1 MSKPEDIRDLMKQ
14 EGVKRLWMAGGPGSG
29 KSHLCNVF
37 AQYTGAMTLQV
48 GMLLRAEY
56 GEDFFIKNKESA
68 AVPEELDT
76 KVMELVAKNIKGAE
90 IAESQL
96 IIDSLKHSRLVE
108 MVPGE
113 GDVVVMVE
121 TNMAVMRKR
130 LQNAPMK
137 RKQLWAKA
145 HNEWTLHKAPL
156 VQELAIRKIPIFFY
170 DNVEDVT

>member
-1 MSKPEDIRDLMKQ
+1 MSKPEEIRDLMK
-14 EGVKRLWMAGGPGSG
+14 EDGVKRLWMVGGPGSG
-29 KSHLCNVF
+29 KSHLCRVF

-48 GMLLRAEY
+48 GLLLRAEY
-56 GEDFFIKNKESA
+56 GEDFFIKNKDSA
-68 AVPEELDT
+68 AVPEELDE
-76 KVMELVAKNIKGAE
+76 KVKELVAKNIKGADL
-90 IAESQL
+90 AGSQL

-113 GDVVVMVE
+113 GDVVVLVE

-145 HNEWTLHKAPL
+145 HEEWKHHKGPL
-156 VQELAIRKIPIFFY
+156 LEAVMERKVPIHIY
-170 DNVEDVT
+170 DNITVLE